1 MTVYAFKITIKS
13 CIHQSLRGSTKRDI
27 LRFAL
32 IYTISIS
39 VMNVVPIR
47 ALNTNYIWTI
57 ITDQVATVVD
67 PGEASQVIQY
77 LADHG
82 LTCTN
87 IIITHHH
94 PDHTGGVKALLEHFP
109 NTPVY
114 GPDLTHLGLETIDVS
129 KEDNIKIK
137 GFTKP
142 WQIIPTPGHTLDH
155 LCFYN
160 PGYLFCGDTL
170 FSAGCGRIFE
180 GTPEQMFHSLNLIKN
195 LPPETLVYP
204 GHEITLDNIDFAES
218 IDNENPDLTHYKKET
233 IKRLSQKQPSLPS
246 TLDLELKVNPFLRTE
261 TPMIQN
267 KISQQLSRN
276 INTPLDTFIALRKLK
291 DHF

>member
-94 PDHTGGVKALLEHFP
+94 PDHTGGVKALLR
-109 NTPVY
+109 
-114 GPDLTHLGLETIDVS
+114 
-129 KEDNIKIK
+129 
-137 GFTKP
+137 
-142 WQIIPTPGHTLDH
+142 
-155 LCFYN
+155 
-160 PGYLFCGDTL
+160 
-170 FSAGCGRIFE
+170 A
-180 GTPEQMFHSLNLIKN
+180 
-195 LPPETLVYP
+195 
-204 GHEITLDNIDFAES
+204 
-218 IDNENPDLTHYKKET
+218 
-233 IKRLSQKQPSLPS
+233 LS
-246 TLDLELKVNPFLRTE
+246 
-261 TPMIQN
+261 
-267 KISQQLSRN
+267 
-276 INTPLDTFIALRKLK
+276 
-291 DHF
+291 